1 MKLHVELEPPQPVKP
16 KIARITLQISVD
28 EAQLLR
34 IVGGMNHTIARVLCS
49 DPRFSFERT
58 TFGPSDEARVAA
70 MLGRLY
76 HAFDGNEEFE
86 CR

>member
-1 MKLHVELEPPQPVKP
+1 
-16 KIARITLQISVD
+16 
-28 EAQLLR
+28 
-34 IVGGMNHTIARVLCS
+34 MNHTIARVLCS